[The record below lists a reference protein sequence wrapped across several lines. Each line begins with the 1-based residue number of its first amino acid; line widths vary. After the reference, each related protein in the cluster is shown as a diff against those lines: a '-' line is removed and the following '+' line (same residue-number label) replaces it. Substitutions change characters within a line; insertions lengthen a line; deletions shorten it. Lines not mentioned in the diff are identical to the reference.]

1 MNATNTSCMCATN
14 TSDPVMTGA
23 NLTSGFVNTVLERH
37 CGQDFSAPLDGAFT
51 DPFVLIVTASLLPVV
66 VAGLPV

>member
-1 MNATNTSCMCATN
+1 MNVTNA
-14 TSDPVMTGA
+14 SDPVLTGA

-37 CGQDFSAPLDGAFT
+37 CGNDFSAPLDGAFT
-51 DPFVLIVTASLLPVV
+51 DPFALIITASLLPVV